1 MRVEIARKILVE
13 SREHIVSSLLS
24 YVRIPGGKRNVK
36 NSDVI
41 SALALRYD
49 LRRKLRVYY
58 AGKYL

>member
-41 SALALRYD
+41 SAT
-49 LRRKLRVYY
+49 
-58 AGKYL
+58 GIWQ